1 MAEQRLADDLLR
13 IHRIVTRGLS
23 VARERGTT
31 FARSGFPDARTREG
45 YVSYA
50 RALLSTLRAHHGAE
64 EHLAFPRFR
73 ERIPGAPYD
82 QLDREHQDLLPALGA
97 ADDAVESAL
106 AGLPPPVWIGRLL
119 GALDRID
126 QLWHAHIAVEERHFD
141 AAAIDAAFG
150 GQEQED
156 LARSLSGYAQKNSG
170 PDYLVVPFMLR
181 NLEAA
186 DRAAFSAKLPPVV
199 TEQLMPVAWREKWA
213 PMESFLLS

>member
-13 IHRIVTRGLS
+13 IHKIVTRGLS
-23 VARERGTT
+23 VARDRGAEY
-31 FARSGFPDARTREG
+31 ARGSFPDAGTRTG

-50 RALLSTLRAHHGAE
+50 RALMSTLRAHHGAE

-73 ERIPGAPYD
+73 ERIPDAPYD
-82 QLDREHQDLLPALGA
+82 RLDREHQDLLPALGA

-106 AGLPPPVWIGRLL
+106 LGLPPAVWLGRLL

-141 AAAIDAAFG
+141 SGTLDSAFSG
-150 GQEQED
+150 EEQEE
-156 LARSLSGYAQKNSG
+156 LARALSGYAQKNSG

-181 NLEAA
+181 NLDAA
-186 DRAAFSAKLPPVV
+186 DRAAFSSKLPPIV
-199 TEQLMPVAWREKWA
+199 TEQLVPVAWREKWA
-213 PMESFLLS
+213 PMEAFLLS